1 MLKKNPG
8 KYLFLCRER
17 LIVRRCGR
25 LGEKDTLLLS
35 KIHRVTWV
43 VHGRLVGD
51 LQWWGHLTKSRK
63 KFREVTSPH
72 NSTSNKFVCPYIIYT
87 MIVYYILYTISYT
100 MYSTVMCIFH
110 MQLVT
115 AFKFALQLKIMQ
127 SQPLS
132 VHHLCPEQPAPA
144 NAYPI

>member
-17 LIVRRCGR
+17 LIVRR
-25 LGEKDTLLLS
+25 
-35 KIHRVTWV
+35 WV
-43 VHGRLVGD
+43 VHGRLVSD
-51 LQWWGHLTKSRK
+51 LQWWG
-63 KFREVTSPH
+63 H

-87 MIVYYILYTISYT
+87 MIVYYILYTIRYT
-100 MYSTVMCIFH
+100 MYSTVMCIFR

-127 SQPLS
+127 SQLLS

-144 NAYPI
+144 TTYPN